1 MNNPQDKVLLRAAER
16 QARLETAQAE
26 LDSWKQHPQTQLF
39 RNALRKWQEG
49 IKEQWASG
57 QFSSLDFNSSALA
70 NHKAISEH
78 QIIQQILDLDA
89 EQIEGMFTNDDEE

>member
-1 MNNPQDKVLLRAAER
+1 MNNPQDKALAQVADHQER
-16 QARLETAQAE
+16 LAKAQQE
-26 LDSWKQHPQTQLF
+26 LDAWKLDPQTQLF
-39 RNALRKWQEG
+39 RKALRKWQEG
-49 IKEQWASG
+49 IKEQWAAG

-89 EQIEGMFTNDDEE
+89 EQIEGIFTDDQE